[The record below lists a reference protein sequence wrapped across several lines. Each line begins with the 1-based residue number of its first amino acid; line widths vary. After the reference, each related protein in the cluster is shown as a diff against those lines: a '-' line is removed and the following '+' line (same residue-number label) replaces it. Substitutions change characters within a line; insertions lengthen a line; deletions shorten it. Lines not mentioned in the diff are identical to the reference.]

1 LCVKQPKCDC
11 SKCVTVDSDCKV
23 CVGTTSRKRLAV
35 PLTSVMAKVS
45 FSPTT
50 QLFADA
56 LYAIL
61 EASTLEA
68 SGVTKNGLEKIHRDT
83 LDAVA
88 LPQVTIKL
96 GSAYTTED
104 PTIGLLSAVTGNHCV
119 ASKLHAAAT

>member
-1 LCVKQPKCDC
+1 M
-11 SKCVTVDSDCKV
+11 TVDSDCKV
-23 CVGTTSRKRLAV
+23 CVGTTSRKTLAV
-35 PLTSVMAKVS
+35 PLTSVIASVS

-50 QLFADA
+50 QLLADE
-56 LYAIL
+56 LYATL
-61 EASTLEA
+61 EASTLDA
-68 SGVTKNGLEKIHRDT
+68 RGVTKNGLEKIHRDT

-104 PTIGLLSAVTGNHCV
+104 PMMGLFSAVTGNHCV